1 MLHDDHRW
9 RLTKLLEKSEKLRL
23 FEEHVMALMKRNRE
37 LFRHL
42 IDEFINPVQL
52 MTIGWRDARRLIK
65 DDPRFS
71 KFSSSDRVRYWYDTV
86 VSLSVMLCTVAKRYF
101 LQQTY
106 LNK

>member
-23 FEEHVMALMKRNRE
+23 FEEHITALTKRNRE
-37 LFRHL
+37 LFRHV

-71 KFSSSDRVRYWYDTV
+71 KFSSSDRVCLFSLLFFHFFVYVFYK
-86 VSLSVMLCTVAKRYF
+86 VSFAPERFWL
-101 LQQTY
+101 
-106 LNK
+106 